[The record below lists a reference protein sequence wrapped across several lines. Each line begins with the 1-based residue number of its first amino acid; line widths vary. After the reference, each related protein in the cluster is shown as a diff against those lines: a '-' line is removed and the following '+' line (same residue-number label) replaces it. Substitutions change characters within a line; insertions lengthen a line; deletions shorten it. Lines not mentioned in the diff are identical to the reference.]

1 MLTMEIEASS
11 LCMPSPCVLHPS
23 LNNFIGDFPWV
34 KNIFFKIGPV
44 DIPPSGEEETQEAQ
58 PFHGDL

>member
-1 MLTMEIEASS
+1 MGIEASS
-11 LCMPSPCVLHPS
+11 LCMPSPSVLHPS
-23 LNNFIGDFPWV
+23 LNIFIGDFCWV

-44 DIPPSGEEETQEAQ
+44 GIPPSSEEETQEAQ